1 MESLLFEG
9 RVDISSPP
17 TSMPTSA
24 LFISD
29 HKLAHLSV
37 CREESFGHGRL
48 RIVDARRALWTWHR
62 NDDVDA
68 TISDQVWL
76 ESLADLKG

>member
-1 MESLLFEG
+1 
-9 RVDISSPP
+9 
-17 TSMPTSA
+17 
-24 LFISD
+24 
-29 HKLAHLSV
+29 V

-48 RIVDARRALWTWHR
+48 RIVDARRALWTWRR